1 MSFTNYF
8 TRKPYYFSY
17 NMTIVR
23 TTVLIIRPIADNSHD
38 YGAQH
43 FSD

>member
-8 TRKPYYFSY
+8 TRKPSYFSY

-23 TTVLIIRPIADNSHD
+23 TTVLIIRPIADNCHD

-43 FSD
+43 SSD